1 MRSVQ
6 RLTRIAQGEDS
17 MSGLYNVI
25 TDGIMAVS
33 SFIFNNYL
41 LVEWD
46 DNSLIYLPMYYR
58 LNRVICIKLFNKVFA
73 SASHWE
79 GWRWHHLPMYLSE
92 YWGISSSK
100 TTEILFV
107 SKWFAEWRTKCM
119 RPHFLFFQICV
130 RDKSAAARLSAHC
143 PHEISFSHLIGTLS

>member
-41 LVEWD
+41 LVD
-46 DNSLIYLPMYYR
+46 
-58 LNRVICIKLFNKVFA
+58 
-73 SASHWE
+73 
-79 GWRWHHLPMYLSE
+79 
-92 YWGISSSK
+92 
-100 TTEILFV
+100 
-107 SKWFAEWRTKCM
+107 
-119 RPHFLFFQICV
+119 
-130 RDKSAAARLSAHC
+130 
-143 PHEISFSHLIGTLS
+143 